1 MSISDEDLDRL
12 FRAANPARDSGLDS
26 LRAQDIAV
34 RESIIRGTY
43 SPTHQRRPDR
53 AWGRFAVAVASIA
66 VIAIVA
72 VNVLASD
79 QRAVALT
86 PPPLQYDNAEPL
98 QAVIDDA
105 RQRLESPDQIPQQP
119 HVTSLSWGWN
129 IDIATERVEVVPQIT
144 TFDWSTTAGSTNAIV
159 AGKPYWAEGQRPD
172 SLDPSPY
179 SPGDVIAEYSV
190 APEDLDIPADVV
202 ALNGSTRED
211 LARALAAL
219 GVSAEATSGELL
231 VGIGLLQSYWTLT
244 DEQHAT
250 LIDMLVDAGGVTVL
264 GETRDRLGRDVVGL
278 RVSEYSDHYED
289 TVLISLSTG
298 RIVGME
304 NELTVAQDFIP
315 EGVVGY
321 TLWDVE

>member
-1 MSISDEDLDRL
+1 MNISDEDLDKL
-12 FRAANPARDSGLDS
+12 FRAASPARHSGFDP

-34 RESIIRGTY
+34 REAIILGTY
-43 SPTHQRRPDR
+43 SPTRQRRPAR
-53 AWGRFAVAVASIA
+53 AWGGLAVAVASIA
-66 VIAIVA
+66 VIVVVA

-86 PPPLQYDNAEPL
+86 PPPLQYENAESL
-98 QAVIDDA
+98 QAVVADA
-105 RQRLESPDQIPQQP
+105 RQRLESPDQITQQS
-119 HVTSLSWGWN
+119 HVTSVTWGWN

-144 TFDWSTTAGSTNAIV
+144 TFDWSTKAGSTNTIV
-159 AGKPYWAEGQRPD
+159 AGEPYWEGGKRPD
-172 SLDPSPY
+172 SLEPSPY
-179 SPGDVIAEYSV
+179 RPGEVIAEYSV
-190 APEDLDIPADVV
+190 APEDLDIPAAVITLD
-202 ALNGSTRED
+202 GSTRED

-321 TLWDVE
+321 ALWDVE